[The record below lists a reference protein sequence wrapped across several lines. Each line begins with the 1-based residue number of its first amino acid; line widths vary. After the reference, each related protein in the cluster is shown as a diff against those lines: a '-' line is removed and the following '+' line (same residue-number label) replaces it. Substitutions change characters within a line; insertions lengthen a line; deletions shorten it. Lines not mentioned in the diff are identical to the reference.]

1 MKAGARFFGLLFF
14 FLTLLFLC
22 SAQAENRALLIG
34 CDHFLSGQDTSPSS
48 ENNVM
53 EMAQALSGGAMNLET
68 LVTQRSGISGFY
80 ELRNLIDYTFST
92 AQDGDVSYF
101 YISTHGLWEPGDPG
115 NSMTLLLSN
124 GRSQSG
130 VTAQQLH
137 DAFERIRGTKVLIV
151 DACHAGAM
159 IAKGIR
165 DEFSHIFEGDSYKII
180 CSSGGAEESWF
191 WRGGATDEGVLAG
204 GGYFSGVLSAGLSFQ
219 TGYAADENSDGSI
232 TLSEIKRYLRQ
243 MHGASTVHT
252 YPEEDDF
259 PILTYDA
266 SSVHRRTDGVGN
278 IVFEEGLLSKEHREI
293 AFSFTVYKNVRVAY
307 QIVHQVDD
315 RWDFEH
321 AQIVYDTGEWLGGS
335 GDTGGYLVPG
345 RKERT
350 ITVSDELLDK
360 AGYIL
365 FQMVVTQ
372 DQHVEIVA
380 SSAIGVAPEVTAA
393 ETLTVDSPDVFTPS
407 AGEEMGFVISHRGPA
422 LISAVIQDEEGRT
435 VRRLL
440 SRKLTRPEQLYPE
453 GTTLYW
459 DGKNHRGERVEA
471 GTYRLY
477 VRLEQGGEVQEVL
490 SRDFRLLSMEDT
502 PENNDNA

>member
-1 MKAGARFFGLLFF
+1 MHNHYTFLSKDFMKISLRKSANILKVVAVAALLFA
-14 FLTLLFLC
+14 TGVVK
-22 SAQAENRALLIG
+22 AQ
-34 CDHFLSGQDTSPSS
+34 CPPVSQT
-48 ENNVM
+48 
-53 EMAQALSGGAMNLET
+53 
-68 LVTQRSGISGFY
+68 IS
-80 ELRNLIDYTFST
+80 DYTFST

-278 IVFEEGLLSKEHREI
+278 IVFEEGLLSKAPDARSGRSRSVTNCSTRRDISSFRWWSRRTSMWKSLRVPRSGLPRKSQRQKHSPSIHRMCLRPRQ
-293 AFSFTVYKNVRVAY
+293 AKKWGLSSPTGVR
-307 QIVHQVDD
+307 
-315 RWDFEH
+315 
-321 AQIVYDTGEWLGGS
+321 
-335 GDTGGYLVPG
+335 P
-345 RKERT
+345 
-350 ITVSDELLDK
+350 
-360 AGYIL
+360 
-365 FQMVVTQ
+365 
-372 DQHVEIVA
+372 
-380 SSAIGVAPEVTAA
+380 
-393 ETLTVDSPDVFTPS
+393 
-407 AGEEMGFVISHRGPA
+407 
-422 LISAVIQDEEGRT
+422 
-435 VRRLL
+435 
-440 SRKLTRPEQLYPE
+440 
-453 GTTLYW
+453 
-459 DGKNHRGERVEA
+459 
-471 GTYRLY
+471 
-477 VRLEQGGEVQEVL
+477 
-490 SRDFRLLSMEDT
+490 
-502 PENNDNA
+502 